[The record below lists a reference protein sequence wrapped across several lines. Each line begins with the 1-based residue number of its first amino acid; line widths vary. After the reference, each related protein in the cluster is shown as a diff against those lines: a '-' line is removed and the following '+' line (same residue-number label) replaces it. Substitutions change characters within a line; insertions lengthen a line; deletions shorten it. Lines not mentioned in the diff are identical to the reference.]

1 MILRICGI
9 AVLTAIVGMMLGEM
23 GFKGRRLFGTVS
35 AVMLLIGVLE
45 SVGTVFSEISS
56 LTSVAGVS
64 EIALTALKII
74 GVGYVSGISSEVASE
89 LGEGGVARAVELSGR
104 VEMLLITLP
113 YLREIL
119 EVGIGLI
126 K

>member
-64 EIALTALKII
+64 EIALTAMKIV

-89 LGEGGVARAVELSGR
+89 LGEGGVARAVELAGR

-113 YLREIL
+113 YLKEIL

>member
-64 EIALTALKII
+64 EIALTALKIV
-74 GVGYVSGISSEVASE
+74 GVGYVSGISCDVASE
-89 LGEGGVARAVELSGR
+89 LGEGSVARAVELAGR

>member
-56 LTSVAGVS
+56 LTSAAGVS
-64 EIALTALKII
+64 EIALTALKIV
-74 GVGYVSGISSEVASE
+74 GVGYVSGISCDVASE

-113 YLREIL
+113 YLKEIL